1 MDERNFCVHIILL
14 KRIEKKKKKTNIK
27 SHHKKLNALIG

>member
-14 KRIEKKKKKTNIK
+14 KRIEKKKKTNIK

>member
-14 KRIEKKKKKTNIK
+14 KRIEKKKKKLILKAITK
-27 SHHKKLNALIG
+27 S